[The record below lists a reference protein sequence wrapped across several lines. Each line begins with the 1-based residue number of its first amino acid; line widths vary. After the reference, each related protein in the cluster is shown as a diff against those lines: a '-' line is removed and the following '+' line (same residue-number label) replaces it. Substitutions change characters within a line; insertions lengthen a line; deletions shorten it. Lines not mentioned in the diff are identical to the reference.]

1 MENVKKG
8 KPGTSGTTSA
18 NQFIDTMTLVNKSYV
33 YEFASEAYCR
43 DHGRKKKDVVGYSVA
58 HVFGEANFAKI
69 IKKHLDQCFA
79 GNVVRYENWLDIP
92 GEEPRFY
99 RVSYSPYFD
108 AKGQITHAVVSSVDI
123 TSSKREEE
131 SLEKSHAAFKNIL
144 QNMHY
149 GLFTFDTEGK
159 FTFINDIL
167 VKRSG
172 YPREWYIGKS
182 LFDVVRPEERESVR
196 EHFKAT
202 VRGEQVEP
210 YEFGFKKAADDL
222 AWAYISTTAIRDGGK
237 IVGVLGVVLDV
248 TKRVKSD
255 HALAIGEKK
264 YRTLFENSLDAIFI
278 TDEKG
283 RLTDVNPSFLKLFGY
298 TKEEAQKMR
307 AIDTYVNRDECKQ
320 YVKVINEK
328 GFVDKFTV
336 KLKKKDGSIMECLL
350 NGTPLRG
357 PEGIIAGYQGVAR
370 EIDKR

>member
-8 KPGTSGTTSA
+8 KQGAAAA

-33 YEFASEAYCR
+33 YEFASEAYCQ
-43 DHGRKKKDVVGYSVA
+43 DHGRKRKDVVGYSVG
-58 HVFGEANFAKI
+58 HVFGEANFKKF

-108 AKGQITHAVVSSVDI
+108 AQGRITHAVVSSVDI

-131 SLEKSHAAFKNIL
+131 SLEKSQAAFKNSL
-144 QNMHY
+144 KNMHY
-149 GLFTFDTEGK
+149 GLFTFDTRGN
-159 FTFINDIL
+159 FTFVNDII

-182 LFDVVRPEERESVR
+182 LFDVVRPEEKESVK
-196 EHFKAT
+196 EHFAAT
-202 VRGEQVEP
+202 VRGEQVPP
-210 YEFGFKKAADDL
+210 YEFGFKKAADEI
-222 AWAYISTTAIRDGGK
+222 AWAHISTTAIRDGGRV
-237 IVGVLGVVLDV
+237 VGVLGVILDI
-248 TKRVKSD
+248 TKRVQFE
-255 HALAIGEKK
+255 HALQVSEKK
-264 YRTLFENSLDAIFI
+264 YRTLFEDSLDAIFI

-298 TKEEAQKMR
+298 TKEEAQKLR

-320 YVKVINEK
+320 YVKAINEH

-336 KLKKKDGSIMECLL
+336 KLKKKNGKVMQCLL

-357 PEGIIAGYQGVAR
+357 PEGKIAGYQGIAR
-370 EIDKR
+370 EIDKN

>member
-8 KPGTSGTTSA
+8 KQETTTA

-43 DHGRKKKDVVGYSVA
+43 DHGRKRKDVVGYSIA
-58 HVFGEANFAKI
+58 HVFGEANFNKF
-69 IKKHLDQCFA
+69 IKKHVDQCFA

-108 AKGQITHAVVSSVDI
+108 AQGKITHAVVSSVDI

-196 EHFKAT
+196 EHFEAT

-210 YEFGFKKAADDL
+210 YEFGFKKAADDI
-222 AWAYISTTAIRDGGK
+222 AWAHVSTTAIRDGGK
-237 IVGVLGVVLDV
+237 IVGVLGVVLDI

-255 HALAIGEKK
+255 HALAISEKK
-264 YRTLFENSLDAIFI
+264 YRTLFEDSLDAIFI

-283 RLTDVNPSFLKLFGY
+283 WLTDVNPSFLKLFGY

-307 AIDTYVNRDECKQ
+307 AIDAYVNRDECRQ
-320 YVKVINEK
+320 YVKMINEQ

-336 KLKKKDGSIMECLL
+336 KLKKKDGSIMTCLL
-350 NGTPLRG
+350 NGTPLRDPDG
-357 PEGIIAGYQGVAR
+357 KISGYQGVAR